1 MEKKEII
8 VTRSLL
14 EANDLIANRVRNN
27 IRGKTFFVNII
38 SSPGSGKTTLL
49 EKTSDILKKD
59 YSVAIITADI
69 ETDRD
74 KKRLER
80 EGVKVIQLNTMGGC
94 HLEASIMEQ
103 LFGDLLK
110 EKKYD
115 FIFVENIGNLICPTE
130 FDLGEHV
137 RVLLLSTPE
146 GDDKVKKYPLGF
158 KTSHM
163 LLVTKSDLLSVLE
176 FDTERVMEEALQ
188 LNPSIRTLL
197 ISSKTCAGF
206 DQWIDFLIK
215 ERNTC
220 MNSA

>member
-103 LFGDLLK
+103 LFGDLLR
-110 EKKYD
+110 KKNTISYLSKTSEIL
-115 FIFVENIGNLICPTE
+115 FARLNLISVSMSGFFCFQHLKETTRLRNILWDSRLLTCFSSRNPIFFLCLSLTRKGSWKKPCSSI
-130 FDLGEHV
+130 LPSEH
-137 RVLLLSTPE
+137 
-146 GDDKVKKYPLGF
+146 F
-158 KTSHM
+158 
-163 LLVTKSDLLSVLE
+163 
-176 FDTERVMEEALQ
+176 
-188 LNPSIRTLL
+188 
-197 ISSKTCAGF
+197 
-206 DQWIDFLIK
+206 
-215 ERNTC
+215 
-220 MNSA
+220 